1 MEMMGKSIKGTK
13 TEKNLLAAFAGESQA
28 RNRYTYFASA
38 AKKEGFEQ
46 IAHIFLETA
55 ENEKEHAKIFFK
67 HLEGGEVEIT
77 AAYPAGVIGGTKK
90 NLEAAAAGEN
100 MEWTTLYANF
110 AKVAKEEGFPEVER
124 SFEQISKVERFHESR
139 YRKLISNVEGN
150 EVFKKKTSVKWHCT
164 NCGYVHEGPEAPKEC
179 PACKHPQ
186 AYYELLAENF

>member
-1 MEMMGKSIKGTK
+1 MAKSIKGTK

-28 RNRYTYFASA
+28 RNRYTYFAGA
-38 AKKEGFEQ
+38 ARKEGLEQ
-46 IAHIFLETA
+46 IANIFIETA

-67 HLEGGEVEIT
+67 HLEGGDAEIT
-77 AAYPAGVIGGTKK
+77 AGYPAGMIGGTKN

-110 AKVAKEEGFPEVER
+110 AKVAREEEFTDVAR
-124 SFEQISKVERFHESR
+124 SFEQISKVEKFHESR
-139 YRKLISNVEGN
+139 YRKLISNVESN
-150 EVFKKKTSVKWHCT
+150 EVYKKKASVKWHCT

-186 AYYELLAENF
+186 AYYEVLAENY